1 MKLYTES
8 EWCRIGT
15 TKEYELSVDESKL
28 TAYLKVN
35 LPKEFSPYALIA
47 SYFQR
52 DLVYGGYTNVRQ
64 EIPLS
69 KLKEFIDNGVSQF
82 FIQSKTLTPKI
93 NLRTLPQSNETLLLN
108 GLICLQVYRKFRGL
122 TSRPTILMVDAIR
135 NTEVGGRFKHNHYQ
149 EIYWSL
155 QKEYIRKKPQAAE
168 RKAA

>member
-1 MKLYTES
+1 MKLFKES
-8 EWCRIGT
+8 EWCRVGT
-15 TKEYELSVDESKL
+15 TKEYELSVDEGNL
-28 TAYLKVN
+28 TKYLKAN
-35 LPKEFSPYALIA
+35 LPSEFGPYVLVA

-52 DLVYGGYTNVRQ
+52 DLVFGGYTNVRK

-93 NLRTLPQSNETLLLN
+93 NLRILPPSNERLLLN

-135 NTEVGGRFKHNHYQ
+135 NKDFGGRFKHNHYQ

-155 QKEYIRKKPQAAE
+155 QKENIRKKPQAVF
-168 RKAA
+168 RVAA